1 MASVRAHQS
10 EMETLVLFPIEGAS
24 VIPRKV
30 LPTTPPPK
38 PLAWHPEMIAFLMS
52 YWESPQN
59 MAAE

>member
-1 MASVRAHQS
+1 MRAHQF
-10 EMETLVLFPIEGAS
+10 EMETLVLFPIEGVS
-24 VIPRKV
+24 GRKP
-30 LPTTPPPK
+30 LPTNPPPK

>member
-24 VIPRKV
+24 VIPRKP
-30 LPTTPPPK
+30 LPTNPPPK

-52 YWESPQN
+52 Y
-59 MAAE
+59 

>member
-30 LPTTPPPK
+30 LPTNPPPK
-38 PLAWHPEMIAFLMS
+38 PLARHPEMIAFLMS
-52 YWESPQN
+52 Y
-59 MAAE
+59 